1 MPEIFQMDR
10 VDRIADILYGVAV
23 AEGLI
28 GYGPLGK
35 RIGLQANFLSRPLAE
50 VSERAANRGEPI
62 WSALAV
68 GKDTGRPHEGFYAL
82 GRRLR
87 SSTRT
92 STTRCCGRRSGSAA
106 TPPLGDT
113 RPAHP

>member
-1 MPEIFQMDR
+1 MPEIFEMDR

-28 GYGPLGK
+28 GYGSLGK

-62 WSALAV
+62 WSALVV

-87 SSTRT
+87 PEYANLDDEVLWQKERE
-92 STTRCCGRRSGSAA
+92 RCYAA
-106 TPPLGDT
+106 A
-113 RPAHP
+113 R